1 MLRKNVWFVLVLFFV
16 FLPST
21 ILAQGMMH
29 GKWWHDKTMAQ
40 ELELNENERKMLEEK
55 YTESRRKMIDLKS
68 EVEKER
74 LELEIVLGKKDAS
87 RDQITERFDRLE
99 KARAK
104 LSKSRFGLLLEVRE
118 IIGTD
123 RFQELKAMH
132 RSRAESRMERHYKDE
147 SSRRGRY

>member
-29 GKWWHDKTMAQ
+29 GKWWHNKTMAQ

-74 LELEIVLGKKDAS
+74 LELEIVMGKQDAS

-118 IIGTD
+118 VIGAD

-132 RSRAESRMERHYKDE
+132 RSRVESRMERHYKDE